1 MEIVI
6 VFNKTT
12 GNTSVNGEDLKVK
25 EWNQR
30 PFTTAKFNKVLELMS
45 HFISEEES
53 TSVTSRT
60 ENKATKEATVV
71 VNTNYE
77 TCEKFL
83 RGFSNE
89 IHDLCC

>member
-12 GNTSVNGEDLKVK
+12 SNTSVNGEDLKVK

-30 PFTTAKFNKVLELMS
+30 PFTTAKFNKVLKRM
-45 HFISEEES
+45 S
-53 TSVTSRT
+53 TSISVISRT
-60 ENKATKEATVV
+60 ENKATKEVTVV

-77 TCEKFL
+77 TYEKFL
-83 RGFSNE
+83 CGFRIE

>member
-1 MEIVI
+1 MEVVI

-25 EWNQR
+25 EWNKR
-30 PFTTAKFNKVLELMS
+30 PFTTAKFNKVLSLMS
-45 HFISEEES
+45 TS
-53 TSVTSRT
+53 TSVISRT
-60 ENKATKEATVV
+60 ENKATKEVTVV

-83 RGFSNE
+83 RSFSIE

>member
-25 EWNQR
+25 ERNQR
-30 PFTTAKFNKVLELMS
+30 PFTTAKFNKVLERM
-45 HFISEEES
+45 S
-53 TSVTSRT
+53 TSISVISRT
-60 ENKATKEATVV
+60 ENKATKEVTVV

-77 TCEKFL
+77 TCEDFIL
-83 RGFSNE
+83 GFRLE

>member
-45 HFISEEES
+45 TS
-53 TSVTSRT
+53 TSVISRT
-60 ENKATKEATVV
+60 ENKATKEVTVV

-83 RGFSNE
+83 YGFKNW

>member
-12 GNTSVNGEDLKVK
+12 GDTSVNGEDLKVK

-30 PFTTAKFNKVLELMS
+30 PFTTAKFNKVLERMS
-45 HFISEEES
+45 RS
-53 TSVTSRT
+53 TSVISRI
-60 ENKATKEATVV
+60 ENKATKEVTVV

-77 TCEKFL
+77 TYEDFL
-83 RGFSNE
+83 CGFRLD

>member
-45 HFISEEES
+45 TS
-53 TSVTSRT
+53 TSVISRT
-60 ENKATKEATVV
+60 ENKATKEVTVV

-83 RGFSNE
+83 SSFKVE

>member
-25 EWNQR
+25 EWNSR
-30 PFTTAKFNKVLELMS
+30 PFTTAKFNKVLQFMS
-45 HFISEEES
+45 NSIS
-53 TSVTSRT
+53 VISRT
-60 ENKATKEATVV
+60 ENKATKEVTVV
-71 VNTNYE
+71 VDTNYE

-83 RGFSNE
+83 SGFKTE

>member
-12 GNTSVNGEDLKVK
+12 GDTSVNGEDLKVK

-30 PFTTAKFNKVLELMS
+30 PFTTAKFNKVLKRMS
-45 HFISEEES
+45 RS
-53 TSVTSRT
+53 TSVISRI
-60 ENKATKEATVV
+60 ENKATKEVTVV

-77 TCEKFL
+77 TNEAFL
-83 RGFSNE
+83 CGFRID

>member
-30 PFTTAKFNKVLELMS
+30 PFTTAKFNKLLKFMS
-45 HFISEEES
+45 V
-53 TSVTSRT
+53 SVISRT
-60 ENKATKEATVV
+60 ENKATEEVTVV

-83 RGFSNE
+83 CSFRNE